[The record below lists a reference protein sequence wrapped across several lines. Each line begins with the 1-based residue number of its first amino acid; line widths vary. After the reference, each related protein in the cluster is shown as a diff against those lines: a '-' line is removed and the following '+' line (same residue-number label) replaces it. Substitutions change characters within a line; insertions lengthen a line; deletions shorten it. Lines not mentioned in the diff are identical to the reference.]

1 MEKSSRLLL
10 ILHRIFKLSNFQ
22 IIKLILYFCLPLN
35 GSNPAARPALL
46 MPSQFLLLKNEHS
59 PVADNNCN
67 MKTTALILFFLVAGF
82 TAQSQV
88 NFLAFAGGH
97 ANTAQYF
104 VRGQRQDASFKPGG
118 IAGIGVKIPF
128 ENKLYFSPAVFYS
141 LKGYKVDYTRF
152 SETPRL
158 DAVAN
163 NTTMHAIEAAF
174 LFQFDFSSAPGHF
187 FIKAGPSIETILA
200 GTEKLKIDDG
210 TNVERSMPFG
220 FQNYGRYGAN
230 LIAQL
235 GYETAGGFF
244 IAAQYTRGL
253 TDMSNQDGGPDI
265 RQRAIGLTIG
275 KYFHRSKN

>member
-1 MEKSSRLLL
+1 
-10 ILHRIFKLSNFQ
+10 
-22 IIKLILYFCLPLN
+22 
-35 GSNPAARPALL
+35 
-46 MPSQFLLLKNEHS
+46 
-59 PVADNNCN
+59 
-67 MKTTALILFFLVAGF
+67 MKTTVLILFFLVAGF

-163 NTTMHAIEAAF
+163 NTTIHAIEAAF
-174 LFQFDFSSAPGHF
+174 LFQFDFSSSPGHF
-187 FIKAGPSIETILA
+187 FIKAGPSIEMALS
-200 GTEKLKIDDG
+200 GKEELKLDNG
-210 TNVERSMPFG
+210 TNLSRSMPFG
-220 FQNYGRYGAN
+220 YQTYGRWGAN
-230 LIAQL
+230 LVTQF
-235 GYETAGGFF
+235 GYETANGLF